1 MSCGGIR
8 LKKIWIKPQPV
19 KRISDT
25 IQTRLGL
32 SPVVADILARRGV
45 HSKKQVVDF
54 LRPSLLNLHSP
65 WAFREMNKAIE
76 RLELAKCQN
85 EKVLIYGDYD
95 VDGVTSTAM
104 LYKVMKDLD
113 FQTVAYIPNR
123 MDEGYGLN
131 KEAILKAAQAKVK
144 VIITVD
150 CGITA
155 VEEVRYAKEL
165 GIQVILTDHH
175 EPPEQLPEAL
185 AILNPKV
192 PDSGYPFRELAG
204 VGVAFKLAQALLE
217 RFADVSVKRD
227 DILTELEILD
237 IVAIGTIA
245 DIVPLIDENRVIVSY
260 GLKQMEQ
267 TVHLGVQSLLEECGI
282 HRKPIKSG
290 QIAFLVA
297 PRINA
302 AGRMESAKAALE
314 LLITGNPERSQEL
327 ARFLSR
333 ENAQRKDTEK
343 EILEEALAM
352 LEQQP
357 LPRVIVLAAPHWHH
371 GVIGI
376 VASRLVERFYRP
388 VYLLSE
394 DGEEAKGS
402 ARGIQGY
409 HVLNALKEQAD
420 LLERFGGHSQAAG
433 FSLKCSNISALR
445 EGLNKTAEVFPEDL
459 FYERVKVD
467 QILSLS
473 SVNGDLLSQLEQ
485 LAPFGFGNPSPV
497 LAGEQFPLQSINTVG
512 KDKAHLKCLFGSNGE
527 WEGIAFRRGEE
538 AENLQQMQ
546 NVDITFGLDWNTFR
560 GPDQVQLILKDIEP
574 EATWQ
579 KRNLTQDAAVQ
590 ALLQGETEIAATS
603 AEPLTGY
610 DWRIYGC
617 EQWLHALTHEAGI
630 TPEQYHLVRVWN
642 GLLPQPGWISLDEFL
657 KHPLDQ
663 DRVRGKVPPT
673 EQDEPWIFILFLG
686 LPHDW
691 EEWQCINTPLFS
703 EHLSSC
709 WAIAQSK
716 LTAEEVQRRAGYQ
729 SREKLIKIYRSLAQS
744 AKDADG
750 HRRFFWAVDDQ
761 KNEDSL
767 EALKIFEELG
777 LIKILGGTKRISIEW
792 IPTREKLDLDSSL
805 RYHVGKQTWENLRC
819 FAEEFVRAPW
829 SKLEKS
835 SGSEFLTYDH

>member
-1 MSCGGIR
+1 M
-8 LKKIWIKPQPV
+8 KKIWIKPQPV
-19 KRISDT
+19 EHISDKM
-25 IQTRLGL
+25 QTRLGL

-45 HSKKQVVDF
+45 HSKKQAVDF

-65 WAFREMNKAIE
+65 WAFREMNQAIE
-76 RLELAKCQN
+76 RLALAKSQN

-95 VDGVTSTAM
+95 VDGVTSAAT
-104 LYKVMKDLD
+104 LYKVMKDLG
-113 FQTVAYIPNR
+113 FQVVAYIPNR

-155 VEEVRYAKEL
+155 VEEVNYAKEL

-175 EPPEQLPEAL
+175 EPPDHLPEAL

-217 RFADVSVKRD
+217 SFGDSTKNKD
-227 DILTELEILD
+227 DLLSELEILD
-237 IVAIGTIA
+237 FVAIGTIA
-245 DIVPLIDENRVIVSY
+245 DLVPLTDENRVIVSY

-267 TVHLGVQSLLEECGI
+267 TLHLGVQSLLEECGLG
-282 HRKPIKSG
+282 RKPIKSG

-314 LLITGNPERSQEL
+314 LLITGNPERSREL

-333 ENAQRKDTEK
+333 ENAQRQDTEK

-352 LEQQP
+352 LEKQP
-357 LPRVIVLAAPHWHH
+357 LPRVIVLSAPHWHH

-388 VYLLSE
+388 VYLMAE

-402 ARGIQGY
+402 ARGISGY

-445 EGLNKTAEVFPEDL
+445 EGLNKAAEVFPEDL

-467 QILSLS
+467 QILSLAS
-473 SVNGDLLSQLEQ
+473 INGGLLSQLEQ

-497 LAGEQFPLQSINTVG
+497 LAGEQFPLQSVNTVG
-512 KDKAHLKCLFGSNGE
+512 KDKAHLKCLFGPNGE
-527 WEGIAFRRGEE
+527 WEGIAFRRGAE
-538 AENLQQMQ
+538 AEIFQQRQ
-546 NVDITFGLDWNTFR
+546 TVDVTFGLDWNTYR
-560 GPDQVQLILKDIEP
+560 GPGQVQLILKDIDP
-574 EATWQ
+574 AAIWQ
-579 KRNLTQDAAVQ
+579 EKNLTQDSALRE
-590 ALLQGETEIAATS
+590 LLQGEAEIAATS
-603 AEPLTGY
+603 DESWAGY
-610 DWRIYGC
+610 DWRSYDR
-617 EQWLHALTHEAGI
+617 ERWLHALNYEAGI
-630 TPEQYHLVRVWN
+630 NPEEYHRVSVWN
-642 GLLPQPGWISLDEFL
+642 GLLPHPGWISLEEFL
-657 KHPLDQ
+657 KDPSDQ
-663 DRVRGKVPPT
+663 SRALK
-673 EQDEPWIFILFLG
+673 QQIEPDDLGIFSLFLG
-686 LPHDW
+686 LPNDW
-691 EEWQCINTPLFS
+691 EEWHSISAPLFAG
-703 EHLSSC
+703 HLSSR

-716 LTAEEVQRRAGYQ
+716 LTSEELQRRAGYQ
-729 SREKLIKIYRSLAQS
+729 PREELITVYRSLAQL
-744 AKDADG
+744 AKKAVE
-750 HRRFFWAVDDQ
+750 HNRFAWIVNSQGED
-761 KNEDSL
+761 DSL

-777 LIKILGGTKRISIEW
+777 LIKIWGGIKRISIEW
-792 IPTREKLDLDSSL
+792 IPAKEKLDLDSSL
-805 RYHVGKQTWENLRC
+805 RHHVSKQTWEDLQR
-819 FAEEFVRAPW
+819 FAEEFVKRPW
-829 SKLEKS
+829 SELKNRS
-835 SGSEFLTYDH
+835 